1 MQWWRIDDVATSCG
15 VTFSLLKIQHNVQLA
30 SMCTRT
36 SSGQW
41 ATITHCPPKS
51 YGAFSGATINAKA
64 AVITRTC
71 RCVGWEKPVAVDPAH
86 SRDRACML
94 PAMAISQTNRIVD
107 ERDFNAPIDEKSI
120 RDHLRRINDRWENV
134 VSKMKQEREVG
145 ASGGEYGDQ
154 DGADTLHAE
163 LVVHTTAADERRA
176 GELLELAEAAVLRTL
191 GGIPSTRINT
201 SVVTSQPATEATLV
215 LHTRGV
221 EIAAAAFG
229 IGRLDMK
236 AIEDFVVTKASI
248 EYQTLMHRFMNTD
261 TLDGSETPRLTVR
274 LYSSGRTLVI
284 QRPLANIPNQHTNTV

>member
-1 MQWWRIDDVATSCG
+1 
-15 VTFSLLKIQHNVQLA
+15 
-30 SMCTRT
+30 
-36 SSGQW
+36 
-41 ATITHCPPKS
+41 
-51 YGAFSGATINAKA
+51 
-64 AVITRTC
+64 
-71 RCVGWEKPVAVDPAH
+71 
-86 SRDRACML
+86 
-94 PAMAISQTNRIVD
+94 
-107 ERDFNAPIDEKSI
+107 
-120 RDHLRRINDRWENV
+120 
-134 VSKMKQEREVG
+134 
-145 ASGGEYGDQ
+145 
-154 DGADTLHAE
+154 